1 MVSTGIMKYSGVIQ
15 LLRDLVA
22 IPSVN
27 PQGDPGT
34 DRTGEEAIA
43 KFIAGFLRR
52 IGAEVELQYV
62 EPGRP
67 NVIGRLGARGRA
79 RRTIALGPHMDTVS
93 VRGMTI
99 APFTPVVRGGRL
111 YGRGASDTKGNVA
124 AFLWAMK
131 RLSESR
137 TARRDN
143 DIYFAG
149 LMGEESGNDGVKH
162 LMRRGRS
169 KLSGKLDFAIV
180 GEPTAMQIVNAHKGA
195 LWLRLSTLGRSC
207 HGATPELGENAI
219 YKMAR
224 VVDWLEHDYA
234 ARLTRRHPV
243 LGPATLNVGTI
254 HGGSKVNIVPAR
266 CEIEVDHRTLPGEDH
281 MKLLRELKA
290 RFGRMEAEILND
302 NAGLDTPASH
312 PLVVQLAAAGGS
324 RCVGAPWFSDGAIF
338 ARHGV
343 PAVAFGAG
351 SIAQAHTRDEFT
363 SVVEVER
370 CAAVMETFLANLS

>member
-1 MVSTGIMKYSGVIQ
+1 MKYSGVIQ

-22 IPSVN
+22 IPSVS

-34 DRTGEEAIA
+34 DRTGEEEIA

-52 IGAEVELQYV
+52 IGADVELQYV

-67 NVIGRLGARGRA
+67 NVIGKLGARGRA
-79 RRTIALGPHMDTVS
+79 RRAIALGPHTDTVS

-99 APFTPVVRGGRL
+99 EPFTPVVRGGRL
-111 YGRGASDTKGNVA
+111 YGRGASDTKGNLA

-131 RLSESR
+131 RVAESR
-137 TARRDN
+137 TAHRDN
-143 DIYFAG
+143 DIYFTG

-162 LMRRGRS
+162 LMRRGKS
-169 KLSGKLDFAIV
+169 KLAGRLDFAIV
-180 GEPTAMQIVNAHKGA
+180 GEPTELDIVNAHKGA
-195 LWLRLSTLGRSC
+195 LWLRIATRGRSC
-207 HGATPELGENAI
+207 HGATPERGENAI
-219 YKMAR
+219 YKMGR
-224 VVDWLEHDYA
+224 IVDWLEHDYA

-243 LGPATLNVGTI
+243 LGRATLNVGTI
-254 HGGSKVNIVPAR
+254 RGGSKVNIVPAR

-281 MKLLRELKA
+281 LKLLRKL
-290 RFGRMEAEILND
+290 RVQFGRIETETLND

-312 PLVVQLAAAGGS
+312 PIVIQLAAASGG

-338 ARHGV
+338 AQHGV

-363 SVVEVER
+363 PVAQVER
-370 CAAVMETFLANLS
+370 CAAAMETFLANLS

>member
-1 MVSTGIMKYSGVIQ
+1 MKYSGVIQ

-22 IPSVN
+22 IPSVS

-34 DRTGEEAIA
+34 DRTGEEEIA

-52 IGAEVELQYV
+52 IGADVELQYV

-67 NVIGRLGARGRA
+67 NVIGKLGARGRA
-79 RRTIALGPHMDTVS
+79 RRAIALGPHTDTVS

-99 APFTPVVRGGRL
+99 EPFTPVVRGGRL
-111 YGRGASDTKGNVA
+111 YGRGASDTKGNLA

-131 RLSESR
+131 RLAESR

-143 DIYFAG
+143 DIYFTG

-162 LMRRGRS
+162 LMRRGKS
-169 KLSGKLDFAIV
+169 KLAGRLDFAIV
-180 GEPTAMQIVNAHKGA
+180 GEPTELDIVNAHKGA
-195 LWLRLSTLGRSC
+195 LWLRIATRGRSC
-207 HGATPELGENAI
+207 HGATPERGENAI
-219 YKMAR
+219 YKMGR
-224 VVDWLEHDYA
+224 IVDWLEHDYA

-243 LGPATLNVGTI
+243 LGRATLNVGTI
-254 HGGSKVNIVPAR
+254 RGGSKVNIVPAR

-281 MKLLRELKA
+281 MKLLRELKVQ
-290 RFGRMEAEILND
+290 FGRIETEALND

-312 PLVVQLAAAGGS
+312 PMVVQLAAASGG

-338 ARHGV
+338 AQHGV

-363 SVVEVER
+363 SVPQVER
-370 CAAVMETFLANLS
+370 CAAAMETFLANLS

>member
-1 MVSTGIMKYSGVIQ
+1 
-15 LLRDLVA
+15 
-22 IPSVN
+22 
-27 PQGDPGT
+27 
-34 DRTGEEAIA
+34 
-43 KFIAGFLRR
+43 
-52 IGAEVELQYV
+52 
-62 EPGRP
+62 
-67 NVIGRLGARGRA
+67 
-79 RRTIALGPHMDTVS
+79 LGPHTDTVS

-111 YGRGASDTKGNVA
+111 YGRGASDTKGNLA

-131 RLSESR
+131 RVAESR

-149 LMGEESGNDGVKH
+149 LMGEESGNDGVKL
-162 LMRRGRS
+162 LMRRGKS
-169 KLSGKLDFAIV
+169 KLLGRLDFAIV
-180 GEPTAMQIVNAHKGA
+180 GEPTELDVVNAHKGA
-195 LWLRLSTLGRSC
+195 LWLRIATLGRSC

-219 YKMAR
+219 YKMGR
-224 VVDWLEHDYA
+224 IVDWLQRDYA
-234 ARLTRRHPV
+234 PRLKRRHPV
-243 LGPATLNVGTI
+243 LGRATLNVGTI
-254 HGGSKVNIVPAR
+254 RGGSKVNIVPAR

-281 MKLLRELKA
+281 LKLLLEL
-290 RFGRMEAEILND
+290 RVQFGRIETETLND
-302 NAGLDTPASH
+302 NAGLDTSASH
-312 PLVVQLAAAGGS
+312 PMVVQLAAASGG

-363 SVVEVER
+363 SVPQVER

>member
-43 KFIAGFLRR
+43 KFIASFLRR
-52 IGAEVELQYV
+52 IGADVELQYV

-67 NVIGRLGARGRA
+67 NVIGRLKARGRA
-79 RRTIALGPHMDTVS
+79 RRVIALGPHIDTVS
-93 VRGMTI
+93 VRGMSI
-99 APFTPVVRGGRL
+99 DPFTPVIRGGRL

-131 RLSESR
+131 RLAESR
-137 TARRDN
+137 TAHRDN
-143 DIYFAG
+143 DIYFTG

-162 LMRRGRS
+162 LMCRGRS
-169 KLSGKLDFAIV
+169 KLPGKLDFAIV
-180 GEPTAMQIVNAHKGA
+180 GEPTEMRIVNAHKGS
-195 LWLRLSTLGRSC
+195 LWVRIATRGRSC
-207 HGATPELGENAI
+207 HGATPERGDNAI
-219 YKMAR
+219 YKMGR
-224 VVDWLEHDYA
+224 VMDWLQHDYA
-234 ARLTRRHPV
+234 ARLTQYHPL
-243 LGPATLNVGTI
+243 LGTATLNIGTI
-254 HGGSKVNIVPAR
+254 RGGTKVNIVPAR
-266 CEIEVDHRTLPGEDH
+266 CEIEVDHRTLPGKDH
-281 MKLLRELKA
+281 MKLLREL
-290 RFGRMEAEILND
+290 RGQFGRIETEILSS

-312 PLVVQLAAAGGS
+312 PLVVQLAAAGAR

-338 ARHGV
+338 AHHGV

-363 SVVEVER
+363 SVAEVER
-370 CAAVMETFLANLS
+370 CAAVMETFLGSLS